1 MSVPVMLAVVVAKF
15 VLAVVAVRVLAHRLC
30 ARPERPVTEA
40 EARAHASPLT
50 RSVLSV
56 TSRPRPGGPDGA
68 DT

>member
-1 MSVPVMLAVVVAKF
+1 MSVPVVLVVVVAIF
-15 VLAVVAVRVLAHRLC
+15 VLAVVAVRVVAHWLR
-30 ARPERPVTEA
+30 ARSAPPVTEA

>member
-1 MSVPVMLAVVVAKF
+1 MSVSVMIAVVVAIF
-15 VLAVVAVRVLAHRLC
+15 VLAVVAVRVLARRLR
-30 ARPERPVTEA
+30 AQPERPVTEA

-56 TSRPRPGGPDGA
+56 TSHPRPGGPDGA

>member
-1 MSVPVMLAVVVAKF
+1 MSVPVMLAVVVGIF
-15 VLAVVAVRVLAHRLC
+15 VLAVLAVWVWALRSR
-30 ARPERPVTEA
+30 ARPVRPVTEA

-56 TSRPRPGGPDGA
+56 TSRPRPGAGDRA

>member
-1 MSVPVMLAVVVAKF
+1 MSLPVILAVAIGML
-15 VLAVVAVRVLAHRLC
+15 VLAVIAVRVWAHRSG
-30 ARPERPVTEA
+30 ARPDRPVTEA

-56 TSRPRPGGPDGA
+56 TSRQQPGGPEGA

>member
-1 MSVPVMLAVVVAKF
+1 MSVPVMLAVVVAIF
-15 VLAVVAVRVLAHRLC
+15 VVAVVAVRLLVHRLR

-40 EARAHASPLT
+40 EARAHASQLT

>member
-1 MSVPVMLAVVVAKF
+1 MSVPVMLAVVVGIL
-15 VLAVVAVRVLAHRLC
+15 VLAVVAVRVWASWSRV
-30 ARPERPVTEA
+30 RPERAVIEA

-68 DT
+68 DM